1 MRGSELRRVMTVLLA
16 GWLAV
21 QPAAALEG
29 QETLRIVIVEG
40 DQAIFNVR
48 QRVAR
53 EAIIQVEDEN
63 RKPVAGALLTLT
75 APRDGASVVFSN
87 GLNNITIATD
97 ETGRAVVSG
106 IRPNGVQGRFSIRIT
121 AVKDGM
127 KGSAEMQVSNA
138 ALASAGGGVSM
149 KLVAILAAAGA
160 AAVGIA
166 VAARG
171 DNGQKPAPGTPN
183 APVPGRP

>member
-1 MRGSELRRVMTVLLA
+1 MPGSELRRMMTLFLS

-21 QPAAALEG
+21 QPVAALEE

-53 EAIIQVEDEN
+53 EAIVQVEDEN
-63 RKPVAGALLTLT
+63 RRPVAGALLTLT

-87 GLNNITIATD
+87 GLNNITLTTD
-97 ETGRAVVSG
+97 AMGRAVVRG
-106 IRPNGVQGRFSIRIT
+106 IRPNGVEGRFSIRIT

-138 ALASAGGGVSM
+138 ALAPAGRR
-149 KLVAILAAAGA
+149 LDETHRRARCCRAAAA
-160 AAVGIA
+160 GIA

-171 DNGQKPAPGTPN
+171 GDGQKPASGTPYTPP
-183 APVPGRP
+183 AGQR